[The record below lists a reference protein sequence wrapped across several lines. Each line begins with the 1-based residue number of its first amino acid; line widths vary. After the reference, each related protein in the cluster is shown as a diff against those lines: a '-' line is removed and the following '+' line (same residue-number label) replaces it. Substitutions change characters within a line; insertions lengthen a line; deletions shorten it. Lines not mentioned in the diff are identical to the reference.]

1 MKKKGLLIV
10 ISGPS
15 GVGKSTIRE
24 RLIEENQNFWYSIS
38 MTTRK
43 PRINEKTKELEIDGK
58 DYFFVTKEEFER
70 NIASNNFFEY
80 AEVYENMYYGT
91 PKDKVFEM
99 LNKGYDVILEIDV
112 KGALEIKKQYNEALL
127 IFIKPNS
134 IEELKNRLM
143 KRNTDS
149 NNDINKRIKK
159 AEEEISYAHNYDYIV
174 TSKTK
179 EKDYQTVLNIIK
191 ENKK

>member
-91 PKDKVFEM
+91 PKDKVLEM